1 MTISR
6 FYILL
11 ALLGLILPWAQYV
24 PFIQTEGVNLPLFLR
39 QVFANGPATGFA
51 LDVLWAT
58 LVFWIWSYFDARQ
71 NNVPHWW
78 AALLAGA
85 CLGLSVALPLYL
97 AIKTS
102 QAPRSAA
109 ANAPAQ

>member
-1 MTISR
+1 MNISR

-11 ALLGLILPWAQYV
+11 ALLGLVLPWAQYM
-24 PFIQTEGVNLPLFLR
+24 PFVQTHGVNLPLFIS

-102 QAPRSAA
+102 QAPQRAA